1 MQKIGHNS
9 VTPSAKSERCT
20 MNELTMF
27 IYYFVELAIEDYNA
41 PDTTTPYGAHLWKGA
56 LVQPE
61 QIQGMSEDSVHP

>member
-1 MQKIGHNS
+1 
-9 VTPSAKSERCT
+9 
-20 MNELTMF
+20 MNELTIF

-61 QIQGMSEDSVHP
+61 QIQGMSQDSVHP